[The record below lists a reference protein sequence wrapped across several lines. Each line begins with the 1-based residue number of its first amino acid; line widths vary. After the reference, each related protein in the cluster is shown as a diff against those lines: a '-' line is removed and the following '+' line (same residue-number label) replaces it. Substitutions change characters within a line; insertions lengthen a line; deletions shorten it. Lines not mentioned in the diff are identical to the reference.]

1 MANGYA
7 LLFRLEMKVAR
18 TGADGFS
25 EKVIDQA
32 DDGCATIGRHVTNG
46 DGIVGEAEMLYFDR
60 WCRAVGLRRRL
71 RVYGIEV
78 ARNLLA
84 RRNLPAHTMARR
96 KRHGPFRVEIEGIG
110 GWEKESSILHR
121 NGPDVNARRPPRR
134 PAGAGPV
141 GGALQNSA
149 PRMGS

>member
-71 RVYGIEV
+71 RVYGIEE

-84 RRNLPAHTMARR
+84 RRNLPAHTMACR
-96 KRHGPFRVEIEGIG
+96 KRHSPFRVEIEGIG
-110 GWEKESSILHR
+110 GCANGSSL
-121 NGPDVNARRPPRR
+121 PPRHQHDG
-134 PAGAGPV
+134 AAAGPPPP
-141 GGALQNSA
+141 
-149 PRMGS
+149 PR

>member
-84 RRNLPAHTMARR
+84 RRNLPAHTMACC
-96 KRHGPFRVEIEGIG
+96 KRHGPFRIEIEGIG
-110 GWEKESSILHR
+110 GCEHEGSLLPPKPHCGD
-121 NGPDVNARRPPRR
+121 GPSPPPRQE
-134 PAGAGPV
+134 
-141 GGALQNSA
+141 GG
-149 PRMGS
+149 G